1 MSHEPPKSAIDEFK
15 GKQGLT
21 RLINALGYSKDGLAA
36 AWKNEAAFREE
47 VLLAAV
53 AFPLAFY
60 LGQTGIE
67 RALLAGSILFILI
80 VEILNSAVEAVVD
93 KASPEKH
100 ELAKRAKD
108 MGSAAVLLQIHAD
121 RNGSK
126 SAGSVFP
133 RMRNIKTDLRMPRQ
147 VRFSVRIPFDRYLF
161 SIQPI
166 LFLHSHP
173 EQLPS
178 ALREFPFQ
186 LFFFALRLCNFFQIN
201 YRLLH
206 PASPSS

>member
-1 MSHEPPKSAIDEFK
+1 MTGHTESPFK
-15 GKQGLT
+15 GKTGLR

-93 KASPEKH
+93 KASPEMH

-108 MGSAAVLLQIHAD
+108 MGSAAVLLSLVNAAVIWAC
-121 RNGSK
+121 
-126 SAGSVFP
+126 VLWP
-133 RMRNIKTDLRMPRQ
+133 
-147 VRFSVRIPFDRYLF
+147 
-161 SIQPI
+161 
-166 LFLHSHP
+166 
-173 EQLPS
+173 
-178 ALREFPFQ
+178 
-186 LFFFALRLCNFFQIN
+186 
-201 YRLLH
+201 
-206 PASPSS
+206 